1 MPASTA
7 VTAKLSHRPVKP
19 KGHSITISRTG
30 NTRAV
35 DTEIIE
41 AATGFSMAERKL
53 WVAKLNHRVMYVKLN
68 NSRAFTAISK

>member
-7 VTAKLSHRPVKP
+7 VPAKFSHRPVRP
-19 KGHSITISRTG
+19 RGQNTPMRITG

-35 DTEIIE
+35 HTEMAE

-53 WVAKLNHRVMYVKLN
+53 WVAKLNHRVM
-68 NSRAFTAISK
+68 